1 LILREQSEMLE
12 HEDVLKELNRSAPI
26 GDKLASVHRA
36 LRERYPFIDRVAV
49 ALYDPKTDILKT
61 FVDSTKGGS
70 PLARYEAT
78 LASSESLQAIL
89 HSGRPRVVQDL
100 SIFAGVPAEHARRI
114 EARGYRASY
123 TLPMYLDGAFFGF
136 VFFNSIKTE
145 SFTPEVLHNL
155 DVFGHLISLVII
167 SEISHIQ
174 TLLGAIKSARS
185 ITHHRDYETG
195 AHLDRM
201 AHYAQLIARELADK
215 YQLSDEYIEHVFL
228 FAPLHDVGKI
238 AIPDRILLKAGE
250 LDQQEREQ
258 MKSHALKGRQII
270 DEMLGDFGLDALPRL
285 DVLRNIVQLH
295 HEAIDGS
302 GYPQG
307 LKGDDIPIEAR
318 IIAVADVFDA
328 LTSARPYKQPWDN
341 EAAFVAMRRLAGVK
355 LDRDCVEAMV
365 RQREKIEAIQARF
378 REENFA

>member
-1 LILREQSEMLE
+1 MLE